1 MRAVVPVARVVV
13 PVARVVVPAV
23 RVLLVRPTAVLAL
36 VARVRASDCVALV
49 RAVVAAS
56 VLPERVPDV
65 ASALVRRLPVA
76 PNRFCVNVPRFHEF
90 PL

>member
-1 MRAVVPVARVVV
+1 MRAVV

-36 VARVRASDCVALV
+36 VARVRVASDCVALV